1 MSRILKSLAMALTL
15 AAAPVLMIAPIQPA
29 QAQAAD
35 PAASQVRG
43 FYDVLTASMQMGG
56 STKGRYDKL
65 RPAVEKAFDLP
76 AMTAIA
82 VGPSFAAMSD
92 ADKKALIEAFT
103 RMTVA
108 NYAKNFSS
116 FGGETFTVEPVSI
129 ARGNDRFVKSAMKTT
144 SQTIA
149 FNYRTHQVDGD
160 WKITDVYLAGNISQM
175 AQKRSDFASTLAAGG
190 PSGLAKRINALT
202 DQMLD

>member
-15 AAAPVLMIAPIQPA
+15 AAAPVLMIAPTQPA

-116 FGGETFTVEPVSI
+116 FVGETFTVEPVSI

-160 WKITDVYLAGNISQM
+160 WKITDVYLAANISQI
-175 AQKRSDFASTLAAGG
+175 T
-190 PSGLAKRINALT
+190 
-202 DQMLD
+202 